1 MSLWHYAVA
10 GLSLEA
16 DQPLAYLSA
25 RGSATRARGS
35 ADVLVRFTALDIEPE
50 ARGWIARQDADWVD
64 LAISDRLRFRIR
76 DGARVTVDARADIS
90 AAEIQTYLFGPVFAA
105 LHHQRGNPPWHAGA
119 VTLKGGAVAVAG
131 PRGAGKST
139 TLRALV
145 RGGARL
151 LCDDQ
156 MVLCPHGQRVL
167 PGVPAFKLWRESAA
181 HFRDKVA
188 PEGRVAQGVEKFHVP
203 LPGAAAEAA
212 MPLRAICI
220 LGRHDAPEPVC
231 RRLSAVEAVVALT
244 HVAHHVAAAQAMGRQ
259 AAIFQCAARLAD
271 RVPVF
276 LLRRSD
282 DLCRLDAVADLVR
295 AAGEGLLPARSRA

>member
-10 GLSLEA
+10 GLRLAA
-16 DQPLAYLSA
+16 DQPLAYLPA
-25 RGSATRARGS
+25 RAGGPRP
-35 ADVLVRFTALDIEPE
+35 DVAICFAALDIDPD
-50 ARGWIARQDADWVD
+50 ARGWIGRQDPDWVD

-76 DGARVTVDARADIS
+76 DGAHVTVDACAEIA

-119 VTLKGGAVAVAG
+119 VALPSGAVAVAG

-139 TLRALV
+139 TIRALV

-156 MVLCPHGQRVL
+156 LVLSPSAHMVL

-181 HFRDKVA
+181 HFQDKVV
-188 PEGRVAQGVEKFHVP
+188 PEERVVQGVEKYHVP
-203 LPGAAAEAA
+203 LPEGAASAPA
-212 MPLRAICI
+212 PLRAICI
-220 LGRHDAPEPVC
+220 LGRHEAGEPIC
-231 RRLSAVEAVVALT
+231 RRLSAPEAVVALA
-244 HVAHHVAAAQAMGRQ
+244 HVAHHAAAAQAMGRQ
-259 AAIFQCAARLAD
+259 ARIFHRAAQLGD

-282 DLCRLDAVADLVR
+282 DLSRLDAVADLVR
-295 AAGEGLLPARSRA
+295 AAGEGALPAGSPR